1 MFINI
6 DDDYFLKYYGT
17 NESEKTKFSSNS
29 DKYLDNKMNY
39 YSKKD
44 NYKKDILNP
53 KEGLNIGNLFYDSY
67 IPYKNYKPREL
78 VAKNEKEHFM
88 LKIQELCFAQNDLN
102 LYLDLYPNDQEMF
115 NLFRQYT
122 LESEK
127 LSRIYAEKY
136 GPLELNQDTG
146 SEYMWYQNPWPW
158 EVSK

>member
-6 DDDYFLKYYGT
+6 DDDYFLKYYDT
-17 NESEKTKFSSNS
+17 YENDKIKYSAKTDKYDEEKTK
-29 DKYLDNKMNY
+29 Y
-39 YSKKD
+39 YSQKND
-44 NYKKDILNP
+44 YNNVLNP

-78 VAKNEKEHFM
+78 VAKNEKEHLM

-102 LYLDLYPNDQEMF
+102 LYLDLYPNDQQMF
-115 NLFRQYT
+115 KLFKQYT
-122 LESEK
+122 MEADK
-127 LSRIYAEKY
+127 LSKIYAEKY

-146 SEYMWYQNPWPW
+146 SEYLWYQNPWPW